1 MKQKLT
7 EMFAMQKQLNDNT
20 CGPNWETGLCGKTGK
35 NIDWSNAVIVE
46 AGELLDWLGF
56 KHWRKQEVN
65 LDEAKMEVID
75 LMHFCLSGMIS
86 HYYHKNFDECAKSV
100 ESQYLPIKKDVYRD
114 TIAVSRDIV
123 LASLTNNYVAA
134 AALCIFAYE
143 SLGESF
149 DDMYKLYMLKNY
161 LNLFRQ
167 EHGYNDGTYV
177 KEWTPMFSDNKME
190 DNSILMHLAE
200 NEGPKEAM
208 RLFANQ
214 YAYVTGQNVNP
225 KWSKGD
231 F

>member
-20 CGPNWETGLCGKTGK
+20 CGPNWETGLCAKTGK
-35 NIDWSNAVIVE
+35 NIDWSNAVLVE

-56 KHWRKQEVN
+56 KHWKKQEVN
-65 LDEAKMEVID
+65 LDEARMEIVD
-75 LMHFCLSGMIS
+75 LIHFCISGSIAHFDNDAIDIICDHYDELDIDYYDNTIS
-86 HYYHKNFDECAKSV
+86 ITK
-100 ESQYLPIKKDVYRD
+100 
-114 TIAVSRDIV
+114 DIV
-123 LASLTNNYVAA
+123 LNTLKDNYLSAT
-134 AALCIFAYE
+134 ALCILAYK

-167 EHGYNDGTYV
+167 ENGYNDGTYI
-177 KEWTPMFSDNKME
+177 KEWTPMFANKQME

-200 NEGPKEAM
+200 NEEPKEAM

-214 YAYVTGQNVNP
+214 YAYTTGQNVNI